1 MSELPPLWVYPPQSP
16 PPPPPKFQHGWAI
29 PLALFVLTAI
39 STSLFTGGGPMYAIA
54 ILMILGAHEFGH
66 YFACRWHD
74 VDCTLPYFLPA
85 PFLPFTGTLG
95 AVIRI
100 KEPFPSRKA
109 LFDVGVAGPIAGFV
123 TLLPFLII
131 GIYWSRVDV
140 APPPSPDVV
149 YFGEP
154 LLLNWI
160 ADLVHGPRLAG
171 TDLFIH
177 PIAFGAWFGMLAT
190 AINLLP
196 FGQLDG
202 GHIAYAVLGPRARWI
217 GMATLALM
225 LVLVW
230 FSYSWILMAV
240 MLLVM
245 TWFMGFRH
253 PAPLDDSTPLGPG
266 RVLVAVLALA
276 ILIACFT
283 PTPIVID
290 F

>member
-1 MSELPPLWVYPPQSP
+1 VSELPPLWVYPPQPP

-39 STSLFTGGGPMYAIA
+39 STSLFTGGGPMYSIA

-74 VDCTLPYFLPA
+74 VDCTLPFFIPA

-123 TLLPFLII
+123 TLVPFLIV

-140 APPPSPDVV
+140 APPPSPDLV

-160 ADLVHGPRLAG
+160 ADLVHGPRLPG

-177 PIAFGAWFGMLAT
+177 PVAFGAWFGMLAT

-202 GHIAYAVLGPRARWI
+202 GHIAYAVFGPRARWI

-230 FSYSWILMAV
+230 FSYSWIVMAV

-253 PAPLDDSTPLGPG
+253 PAPLDDFTPLGPG

-276 ILIACFT
+276 ILVACFT